1 MKSKILLT
9 IVCLGIIGAFIGYK
23 IYNKPHTDMT
33 SAESQTSIN
42 ATDLMADFNK
52 DEASANEK
60 HLDKVI
66 TVSGKIGEIKKEGE
80 QTIVMLETADP
91 LSSVICN
98 LDPFSAHE
106 DHLFTIGDEVR
117 FKGICSG
124 YLADVVIDRCVLIK

>member
-9 IVCLGIIGAFIGYK
+9 IVFLGIIGAFIGYK

-52 DEASANEK
+52 NEAAANEK

-98 LDPFSAHE
+98 LDPF
-106 DHLFTIGDEVR
+106 
-117 FKGICSG
+117 
-124 YLADVVIDRCVLIK
+124 